1 MYDECSF
8 MDVKRKGSGSFHASA
23 STFLPDVILGPGILR
38 FWWWFLL
45 VSYFNTFEGQM
56 NLTGYRL
63 SSLRFGE
70 IKIEF
75 KISNCMLE
83 LKVKMSL
90 LNIIII

>member
-1 MYDECSF
+1 MLS
-8 MDVKRKGSGSFHASA
+8 HH
-23 STFLPDVILGPGILR
+23 ILI
-38 FWWWFLL
+38 F
-45 VSYFNTFEGQM
+45 FNSFEGQM

-83 LKVKMSL
+83 LKVIVSIRKL
-90 LNIIII
+90 